1 MKKFFRSLF
10 ILIFLFA
17 SCIGQKSRVIFH
29 PGSTQE
35 TKQEDS
41 REIWEIIESQNG
53 GPDAA
58 VPEWVS
64 LYLGGKVNEIES
76 LPEFN
81 GKYIFIG
88 ENRSE
93 NLNVL
98 MQWVKGFAVVQDL
111 PRLIVQRVEQK
122 YITSASLY
130 PDDEYGEYFL
140 GMITKVSDGEF
151 PGAVKEQTF
160 WVKRR
165 MIPVEAEDGDDLPPP
180 ETPLVTERYE
190 YFIMISIDKE
200 ALQRQ
205 IRNIMA
211 EVRTAVT
218 VTREQSAAINRVQ
231 NTFFE
236 GL

>member
-1 MKKFFRSLF
+1 MLFR
-10 ILIFLFA
+10 
-17 SCIGQKSRVIFH
+17 
-29 PGSTQE
+29 
-35 TKQEDS
+35 
-41 REIWEIIESQNG
+41 
-53 GPDAA
+53 
-58 VPEWVS
+58 
-64 LYLGGKVNEIES
+64 
-76 LPEFN
+76 
-81 GKYIFIG
+81 
-88 ENRSE
+88 
-93 NLNVL
+93 
-98 MQWVKGFAVVQDL
+98 
-111 PRLIVQRVEQK
+111 
-122 YITSASLY
+122 SLY

-165 MIPVEAEDGDDLPPP
+165 IIPVEVEDGDDVPPP

-218 VTREQSAAINRVQ
+218 VTREQSSAINRVQ

-236 GL
+236 GF